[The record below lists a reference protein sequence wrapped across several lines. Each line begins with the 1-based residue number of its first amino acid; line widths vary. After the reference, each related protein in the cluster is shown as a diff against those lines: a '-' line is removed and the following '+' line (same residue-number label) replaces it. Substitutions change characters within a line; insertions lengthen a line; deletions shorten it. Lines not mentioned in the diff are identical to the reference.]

1 MDAFQLL
8 STGAWSLVPPLLALA
23 LALITKEVYSSLL
36 VGTFAGLVIYEFT
49 LGGASAASFVAAFCD
64 LPTLLSAQIESN
76 GALLLFLALLGSL
89 TVIISVAGGSRA
101 YAEWVST
108 HVKNARMAQLMT
120 AILGIVIFVDDYFNC
135 LTVGA
140 VMRPVTNK
148 FKVSHEKLAY
158 IIDSTAAPVC
168 IIAPV
173 SSWAVAVGG
182 YMGDGGFST
191 FVASIPYNFYA
202 LLTIFMV
209 FAIIVSKVDF
219 GPMREAELEWRGE
232 AKPSRVPAHG
242 TALNTVSSSG
252 LTYKHSEELN
262 PPIDIETVVAEEA
275 DLESAQSAMDEFKG
289 MKISDKGRVGDLVI
303 PIVVLIVFSIIGMLY
318 SGDYFKGGVDFA
330 TAVGVDPIAGL
341 CIGSTVALVVAA
353 AMFMP
358 RKLLTLDRY
367 VESGTEGV
375 RTMVS
380 SMMILVLAWSLGGVC
395 RYMLGTG
402 AFVSGALT
410 AVGVSLDF
418 LPALIFVVAA
428 FIAFAMGTSWG
439 TIALLMPIVLGVF
452 PESDPMFLVGIG
464 SALAG
469 AVFGD
474 HTSPISDTTILS
486 SAGAECN
493 HLRHVATQLPYASTV
508 AVVCLIGYFV
518 AGFTKS
524 PWPSLVLG
532 LVLLVCVI
540 LFQSRRNAAG
550 KGNAQAA

>member
-1 MDAFQLL
+1 
-8 STGAWSLVPPLLALA
+8 
-23 LALITKEVYSSLL
+23 
-36 VGTFAGLVIYEFT
+36 
-49 LGGASAASFVAAFCD
+49 
-64 LPTLLSAQIESN
+64 
-76 GALLLFLALLGSL
+76 
-89 TVIISVAGGSRA
+89 
-101 YAEWVST
+101 
-108 HVKNARMAQLMT
+108 
-120 AILGIVIFVDDYFNC
+120 
-135 LTVGA
+135 
-140 VMRPVTNK
+140 
-148 FKVSHEKLAY
+148 
-158 IIDSTAAPVC
+158 
-168 IIAPV
+168 
-173 SSWAVAVGG
+173 
-182 YMGDGGFST
+182 
-191 FVASIPYNFYA
+191 
-202 LLTIFMV
+202 
-209 FAIIVSKVDF
+209 
-219 GPMREAELEWRGE
+219 
-232 AKPSRVPAHG
+232 
-242 TALNTVSSSG
+242 
-252 LTYKHSEELN
+252 
-262 PPIDIETVVAEEA
+262 
-275 DLESAQSAMDEFKG
+275 
-289 MKISDKGRVGDLVI
+289 
-303 PIVVLIVFSIIGMLY
+303 
-318 SGDYFKGGVDFA
+318 
-330 TAVGVDPIAGL
+330 
-341 CIGSTVALVVAA
+341 
-353 AMFMP
+353 
-358 RKLLTLDRY
+358 
-367 VESGTEGV
+367 
-375 RTMVS
+375 MVS